1 GGIGEASLVV
11 RARDWHPLEQ
21 RLRIRREGGEWE
33 YRLAETAFE
42 VINAETLHPSFFT
55 DPASNA
61 LAPVQAG
68 RAELSALEPA
78 LLDTAWQ
85 PTNTDLSAALDDA
98 ETEIPH
104 SPHPPS

>member
-68 RAELSALEPA
+68 RAELSALEHA
-78 LLDTAWQ
+78 LLDTGLQ
-85 PTNTDLSAALDDA
+85 PTNTGMSGALTDA
-98 ETEIPH
+98 RTECRYALH
-104 SPHPPS
+104 LAS